1 MMEIVWPNII
11 GLSRERDVEFFAF
24 ATIFHNLYYNFNFIY
39 TQLMLQLFSQLK
51 TLNNCFTMS

>member
-24 ATIFHNLYYNFNFIY
+24 ATIFHNLYYNFGQFYLHTINVTII
-39 TQLMLQLFSQLK
+39 FSIK
-51 TLNNCFTMS
+51 NPK